1 MFLDVLG
8 IDIGAES
15 IKLALVS
22 NKRVKQVAEVF
33 YPEDYIRDGW
43 ITNTNRM
50 GLLLRNAMQEE
61 GFRVRRAAVQLPG
74 ELSYVHT
81 ASMPLMNEKQLDL
94 NLRFAFT
101 DYIND
106 NLDNYAFDYS
116 MLTTPKEIKALLA
129 EPPSEDG
136 EEKTMDFL
144 AVAAPT
150 ALLSQFREVTDRA
163 KLFLDRAAPPECS
176 CIALARTAIEAMDEP
191 DPNREFC
198 IIDLASR
205 AIRLYM
211 LRGERHVVTRVLET
225 GMRAMDIPVSN
236 AFHVKP
242 DDAHQLYRINHDN
255 CHALDGCV
263 SIYNDIALELM
274 RTVNFYKFSH
284 QDSTVSDIWLI
295 GGGAASKPLVRIL
308 ENTLEMKAHSA
319 AELVPGAENIENSF
333 CFAQAVGAALC

>member
-1 MFLDVLG
+1 MFFDVLG

-15 IKLALVS
+15 MKLALVS
-22 NKRVKQVAEVF
+22 NKRVRKAAEIF
-33 YPEDYIRDGW
+33 YPEDYFRDGW
-43 ITNTNRM
+43 ITSTTRM
-50 GLLLRNAMQEE
+50 GMLLRNALRDE
-61 GFRVRRAAVQLPG
+61 GFRVRRAAIQLAG
-74 ELSYVHT
+74 DLSYVHT
-81 ASMPLMNEKQLDL
+81 ASMPIMNAKQLDL
-94 NLRFAFT
+94 NLRFAFA
-101 DYIND
+101 DYINE
-106 NLDNYAFDYS
+106 NLDNYSFDYS

-129 EPPSEDG
+129 APPSEDG

-150 ALLSQFREVTDRA
+150 SLLAQCREITDRA

-176 CIALARTAIEAMDEP
+176 CIALVRAAIEDMDEDP
-191 DPNREFC
+191 DKEFC
-198 IIDLASR
+198 IIDLGNR

-225 GMRAMDIPVSN
+225 GMKTMDIPVSN

-255 CHALDGCV
+255 CHALDACV

-295 GGGAASKPLVRIL
+295 GGGAAVAPLARVL
-308 ENTLEMKAHSA
+308 ENTLEMKVHPAS
-319 AELVPGAENIENSF
+319 ELIPGAENIANS
-333 CFAQAVGAALC
+333 CYFAQAVGAALC